1 MARHLHCGCIALC
14 VACSDCPAA
23 ANEVIANVANRALGA
38 PRLGTRAPVHPNDD
52 VNKGQSS
59 NDVVPSAAHLAA
71 ATALSEAL
79 LPPLATLA
87 AALRRASARTWAV
100 LKPGRTHLQD
110 ALPLRLGHV
119 FLGLA
124 DEVAAA
130 ARELERVMRDDACV
144 LALGGTAVGTGFGA
158 PSSLT
163 AAMLA
168 DLRMRTGLPLR
179 ETAAHFTAQASM
191 DGLLR
196 VSAALNGAAATAA
209 RVANSL
215 RWLACGPRA
224 GLGELTLPAVQP
236 GSSIMPGKVNP
247 VLAESLQL
255 VSWHVVGGHAALTL
269 AAHGGAAFELHTGW
283 PLAAHTLVTSAE
295 WLGAAVGAFAA
306 GVVDG
311 AQPTERGPALA
322 PRSLMCATG
331 LLPLLGYDR
340 AAAVAKAAAEQG
352 RSVADVAAELCGDA
366 DAEAL
371 RRAVHPAALLGP
383 RDTPEPPA

>member
-1 MARHLHCGCIALC
+1 M
-14 VACSDCPAA
+14 
-23 ANEVIANVANRALGA
+23 ANRALGA
-38 PRLGTRAPVHPNDD
+38 PRLGTRSPVHPNDHM
-52 VNKGQSS
+52 NLGQSS

-71 ATALSEAL
+71 ASAIHDAL
-79 LPPLATLA
+79 LPSLAALE
-87 AALRRASARTWAV
+87 AALRRASARTWSV

-110 ALPLRLGHV
+110 ALPLRMGHV
-119 FLGLA
+119 FLGHA

-130 ARELERVMRDDACV
+130 TRALEAAMRDDACV

-158 PSSLT
+158 PSGF
-163 AAMLA
+163 AAA
-168 DLRMRTGLPLR
+168 VVEELRRSTQLPLR
-179 ETAAHFTAQASM
+179 ETAAHYTAQAAM

-196 VSAALNGAAATAA
+196 VSAALNGGGATAA
-209 RVANSL
+209 RAANAL

-224 GLGELTLPAVQP
+224 GLGELQLPPVQP

-247 VLAESLQL
+247 VLAESLL
-255 VSWHVVGGHAALTL
+255 AVTWHVAGGHAALTL
-269 AAHGGAAFELHTGW
+269 AAHAGAAFELHTGW

-306 GVVDG
+306 GAVDG

-322 PRSLMCATG
+322 QRSLMCATG

-352 RSVADVAAELCGDA
+352 SSVAEAAAELCGDVDA
-366 DAEAL
+366 DAL